1 MNKAVLIN
9 LGNGNLDDGFPRVTV
24 QLWVGGNSRPQQFI
38 GSLPAA
44 PILASLY
51 KNWQIVYKEI
61 CVQLVNVQE
70 FGRQLTVELV
80 DQDIDDE
87 LEIESEGINN
97 ISQVSF
103 NEICENL
110 TYSLNSWLNTPHF
123 LSIERQILC
132 QLDRE
137 SEIQVTLETN
147 DNLIRRL
154 PWHSWKFFE
163 DYPKAE
169 LALSQP
175 EYIRQLQKQQETEKV
190 RILAILASTQ
200 GIDLAAEQSFLE
212 NLENAQTKFLIQPS
226 IRELNWELI
235 NNQGWEIL
243 FFAGHSQTE
252 GETGRIYLN
261 EQRKDNSL
269 TIEQLQASL
278 RIAIA
283 NGLKLAIFNSCDGLG
298 LANTLEKLHIPTI
311 IIMREPVPNKVAQ
324 EFFKHFLTAFAL
336 SYKSLH
342 LSVRQAREQLQ
353 ILEGEFPGASWLP
366 VICQNPAV
374 EPPDWLNIARPVRL
388 VLSSEEI
395 YALQNILLNYIGPI
409 APTFLQKT
417 LAQARN
423 FDALIERLLT
433 RLTVIQK
440 AEFLEQVNL
449 LFAQPEAEQ
458 EEDENDILTEEFIYE
473 CEQILTQIIGPV
485 TPMLIQEALSL
496 DNQSRQKFVENLA
509 EKIPFPE
516 LRTEFEQRV
525 SVDD

>member
-1 MNKAVLIN
+1 M
-9 LGNGNLDDGFPRVTV
+9 
-24 QLWVGGNSRPQQFI
+24 
-38 GSLPAA
+38 
-44 PILASLY
+44 
-51 KNWQIVYKEI
+51 
-61 CVQLVNVQE
+61 
-70 FGRQLTVELV
+70 
-80 DQDIDDE
+80 
-87 LEIESEGINN
+87 
-97 ISQVSF
+97 
-103 NEICENL
+103 
-110 TYSLNSWLNTPHF
+110 
-123 LSIERQILC
+123 
-132 QLDRE
+132 
-137 SEIQVTLETN
+137 
-147 DNLIRRL
+147 
-154 PWHSWKFFE
+154 
-163 DYPKAE
+163 
-169 LALSQP
+169 
-175 EYIRQLQKQQETEKV
+175 
-190 RILAILASTQ
+190 
-200 GIDLAAEQSFLE
+200 
-212 NLENAQTKFLIQPS
+212 
-226 IRELNWELI
+226 I